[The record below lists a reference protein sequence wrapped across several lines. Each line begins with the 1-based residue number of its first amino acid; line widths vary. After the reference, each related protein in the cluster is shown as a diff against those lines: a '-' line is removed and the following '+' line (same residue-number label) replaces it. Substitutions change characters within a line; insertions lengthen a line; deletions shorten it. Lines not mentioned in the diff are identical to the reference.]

1 MATTKSRLNISLAD
15 DTRQAIARLASRD
28 QVPDATL
35 ASRLIEIALE
45 LEEDQAWEEL
55 AAKRDSKKADFV
67 PHEKVW
73 Q

>member
-15 DTRQAIARLASRD
+15 DTRRAISRLATRD

-45 LEEDQAWEEL
+45 LEEDQVWDEL
-55 AAKRDSKKADFV
+55 ATKRDTEKADFV
-67 PHEKVW
+67 PHEKAW